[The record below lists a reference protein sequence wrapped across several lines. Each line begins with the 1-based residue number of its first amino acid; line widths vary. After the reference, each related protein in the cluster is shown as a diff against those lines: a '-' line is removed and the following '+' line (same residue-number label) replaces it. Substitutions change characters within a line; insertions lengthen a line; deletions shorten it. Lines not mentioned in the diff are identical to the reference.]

1 MLFQLHIPKT
11 AGTSLFSVL
20 SAAVYPG
27 RYHVALSEQE
37 LRERTTGYALL
48 SGHFG
53 WDVLDLFPERPQVL
67 TVLRDP
73 VELILSLYGYWRAHA
88 HEGIFSPKIQQGADE
103 AVSRSIDELLL
114 DPNSQ
119 LRANLGTMMGYLAGV
134 EAISAGRGLEAA
146 LRHLDSCAWVATT
159 QTLDR
164 DVRVL
169 PAMFGL
175 NPMAEVPRHLATPER
190 PQRIDIGREALGVIE
205 TLAEA
210 DRILYERAR
219 AIAEEQQRLY
229 G

>member
-1 MLFQLHIPKT
+1 
-11 AGTSLFSVL
+11 
-20 SAAVYPG
+20 
-27 RYHVALSEQE
+27 
-37 LRERTTGYALL
+37 
-48 SGHFG
+48 
-53 WDVLDLFPERPQVL
+53 
-67 TVLRDP
+67 
-73 VELILSLYGYWRAHA
+73 
-88 HEGIFSPKIQQGADE
+88 
-103 AVSRSIDELLL
+103 
-114 DPNSQ
+114 
-119 LRANLGTMMGYLAGV
+119 MGYLAGV